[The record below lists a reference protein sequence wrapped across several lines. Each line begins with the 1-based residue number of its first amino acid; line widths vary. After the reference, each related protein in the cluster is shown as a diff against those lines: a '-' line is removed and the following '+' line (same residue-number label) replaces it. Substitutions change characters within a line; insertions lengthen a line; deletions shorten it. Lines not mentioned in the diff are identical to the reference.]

1 MWAASGGT
9 IMNPWRK
16 SSGSSRNVN
25 VMHIYACSLAANGGS
40 IYVKVCPKLILRVKN
55 TVRCSLQACS
65 RNTRSRCKRKCDVN
79 IVHITFA
86 LDLYY
91 SSDVAT
97 VYHGFWEWL
106 CLYQVDIGQYVRYK
120 TMWSGSTYVKNM
132 HISCSLFVFCRR
144 QERTCESMFK
154 CNITDNKYFPT

>member
-1 MWAASGGT
+1 M
-9 IMNPWRK
+9 
-16 SSGSSRNVN
+16 
-25 VMHIYACSLAANGGS
+25 
-40 IYVKVCPKLILRVKN
+40 KVCPKLILRAKN

-79 IVHITFA
+79 IIHITFS

-120 TMWSGSTYVKNM
+120 TM
-132 HISCSLFVFCRR
+132 
-144 QERTCESMFK
+144 
-154 CNITDNKYFPT
+154 

>member
-1 MWAASGGT
+1 
-9 IMNPWRK
+9 MNPWRK

-25 VMHIYACSLAANGGS
+25 GMHIYACSLAANGGS
-40 IYVKVCPKLILRVKN
+40 IYMKVCPKLILRAKN

-79 IVHITFA
+79 IIHITFA

-120 TMWSGSTYVKNM
+120 TM
-132 HISCSLFVFCRR
+132 
-144 QERTCESMFK
+144 
-154 CNITDNKYFPT
+154 

>member
-1 MWAASGGT
+1 
-9 IMNPWRK
+9 MNPWRK

-40 IYVKVCPKLILRVKN
+40 IYGKVCPKLILRAKN

-79 IVHITFA
+79 IIHITFA

-91 SSDVAT
+91 PSGVINVSSWVLG
-97 VYHGFWEWL
+97 VVG
-106 CLYQVDIGQYVRYK
+106 LYQVDIGQYVRYK
-120 TMWSGSTYVKNM
+120 TM
-132 HISCSLFVFCRR
+132 
-144 QERTCESMFK
+144 
-154 CNITDNKYFPT
+154 